1 LRPFLLLHLLLLLS
15 SCSPAPAAE
24 EPSALIL
31 SAFEDHRIVAIG
43 ENHGHVELHDL
54 ILDFL
59 ATQEARATIDD
70 IVVEWGNSL
79 YQDLMDRYIVG
90 EPVPRDS
97 VSMARR
103 NTIVSPNTV
112 WDAPIYE
119 RFFRNIRDLNQT
131 FPPEHRYR
139 VVLADSPVP
148 WDDVESRQDLQPYFD
163 RASHMAERVRRESL
177 LKGRRSLLLAG
188 GLHVS
193 KLPRRRIRDDGV
205 PMGEVTPLAWLALKH
220 PGSVF
225 VVQSMARAAELGLSP
240 LSTSGDAIAIRLADS
255 DEIALIPANRTTT
268 LKNMDGTTPDV
279 YGSNTLGDIV
289 DAVILW
295 DSTRV
300 TLQDADPSVFAD
312 DEYWNALNERSQLLR
327 GRPMDPSL
335 RRN

>member
-1 LRPFLLLHLLLLLS
+1 
-15 SCSPAPAAE
+15 
-24 EPSALIL
+24 
-31 SAFEDHRIVAIG
+31 
-43 ENHGHVELHDL
+43 
-54 ILDFL
+54 
-59 ATQEARATIDD
+59 
-70 IVVEWGNSL
+70 
-79 YQDLMDRYIVG
+79 
-90 EPVPRDS
+90 
-97 VSMARR
+97 
-103 NTIVSPNTV
+103 
-112 WDAPIYE
+112 
-119 RFFRNIRDLNQT
+119 
-131 FPPEHRYR
+131 
-139 VVLADSPVP
+139 
-148 WDDVESRQDLQPYFD
+148 
-163 RASHMAERVRRESL
+163 
-177 LKGRRSLLLAG
+177 
-188 GLHVS
+188 
-193 KLPRRRIRDDGV
+193 
-205 PMGEVTPLAWLALKH
+205 MGEVTPLAWLALKH